1 MLKPAQSETSATTSS
16 RASSGCP
23 NCGKPWHKLGPEG
36 FECDVCGFFPREQM
50 VSPPLASAAHS
61 ADGARQPHD
70 PAQADAARFVAL
82 GLDDLLAT
90 EDKPLDVVI
99 GDGAEGAILTA
110 DGKGMVSGP
119 TGIGKTNLLLR
130 LDRSICEGSSFLGLP
145 TPQPRR
151 VLHLALEG
159 SPLALKKRLRKV
171 WAGSTDEA
179 RGRFFL
185 GHVQLNLANDEA
197 LEHLDHLL
205 YSVRPGVLIID
216 PLRNAHPWD
225 ENRSDEMAKLTAILD
240 YIISRH
246 GCAIICAH
254 HDRKRPPF
262 AKSDVGTDRVRG
274 STALTG
280 WMSFCLSIDQD
291 VKKDCMVLN
300 WTKTRDAE
308 VPLDAVVVDFDRET
322 LDFVV
327 NESAAPSGKV
337 SDDAVLTAV
346 YRAGEGGTRGT
357 ELIAGFV
364 QGAGASE
371 RWVRERIRA
380 LVKEKKVEE
389 FLPTEEKKGAKW
401 YRIAAEDEEQEA

>member
-1 MLKPAQSETSATTSS
+1 MNTIAGPKTSN
-16 RASSGCP
+16 CP
-23 NCGKPWHKLGPEG
+23 RCGRLWYRVGPEG
-36 FECDVCGFFPREQM
+36 YECDRCGFLPREQIA
-50 VSPPLASAAHS
+50 PPPGASAAPS
-61 ADGARQPHD
+61 AYGITQPSD
-70 PAQADAARFVAL
+70 PAQADATRFVVQ

-99 GDGAEGAILTA
+99 GDGAEGALLPA
-110 DGKGMVSGP
+110 GGKGLVSGA

-130 LDRSICEGSSFLGLP
+130 LDRSVCEGSSFLGLP
-145 TPQPRR
+145 VPQPRR

-159 SPLALKKRLRKV
+159 SPPALKKRLRKV
-171 WAGSTDEA
+171 WADSPAAA

-185 GHVQLNLANDEA
+185 AHVQLNLANDA
-197 LEHLDHLL
+197 DLGHLDQLL
-205 YSVRPGVLIID
+205 YSVRPDLLIID

-225 ENRSDEMAKLTAILD
+225 ENKSDEMARLTAILD
-240 YIISRH
+240 SIIARH

-291 VKKDCMVLN
+291 LKKDRLVLN

-308 VPLDAVVVDFDRET
+308 VALDAVVVDFDRET
-322 LDFVV
+322 LDFVE
-327 NESAAPSGKV
+327 NEGAAQSGKV
-337 SDDAVLTAV
+337 SDDAILTAV
-346 YRAGEGGTRGT
+346 YRTGDGGTRGT

-380 LVKEKKVEE
+380 LVKERKVEE

-401 YRIAAEDEEQEA
+401 YRIAGEDEEQEA